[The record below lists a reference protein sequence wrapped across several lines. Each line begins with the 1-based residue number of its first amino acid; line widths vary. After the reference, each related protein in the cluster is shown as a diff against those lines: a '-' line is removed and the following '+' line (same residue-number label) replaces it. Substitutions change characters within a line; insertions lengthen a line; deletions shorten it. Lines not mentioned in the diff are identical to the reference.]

1 VQLGRATDPGRFYAR
16 LAELGTAVAPGPWF
30 GDSDRVFRLGL
41 AYEPPARLAEG
52 LAAIATALEP

>member
-1 VQLGRATDPGRFYAR
+1 VRLGPAADPGRFHAR

-41 AYEPPARLAEG
+41 AYEPPGRLAEG
-52 LAAIATALEP
+52 LAAITAALES